1 MTISW
6 TTGSKSSEDNENKNN
21 NETQGVKTKKSH
33 NNNNEASNIKGAIEE
48 LGRNVHCY
56 GRRHQA
62 EFFTKTTE
70 AIGDYVG
77 REYSKDMRNLV
88 IDGVE
93 LSLSMP
99 PEPPGQTNQY
109 KIEKCK
115 EDVKRY
121 YCKSDKYK
129 EQKAKVFTVIR
140 GQCSLSMKN
149 KLESDKDY
157 KTWVKN
163 DDVTS
168 LLKKIK
174 ELTYSTTEVR
184 YEYWTLVTSLGKLAN
199 MRQSEGETVPSYY
212 KRFKNVVDI
221 VESQWGDIHPIKL
234 VMKETDYTDD
244 SKKR

>member
-33 NNNNEASNIKGAIEE
+33 NNNNEASNIKGAIKE
-48 LGRNVHCY
+48 LGRNVYCY

-77 REYSKDMRNLV
+77 RECSEDMRNLV

-109 KIEKCK
+109 KIEKYK

-121 YCKSDKYK
+121 YCK
-129 EQKAKVFTVIR
+129 
-140 GQCSLSMKN
+140 
-149 KLESDKDY
+149 
-157 KTWVKN
+157 
-163 DDVTS
+163 
-168 LLKKIK
+168 
-174 ELTYSTTEVR
+174 
-184 YEYWTLVTSLGKLAN
+184 
-199 MRQSEGETVPSYY
+199 
-212 KRFKNVVDI
+212 
-221 VESQWGDIHPIKL
+221 
-234 VMKETDYTDD
+234 
-244 SKKR
+244 